1 MLATFSYVHV
11 RGKQRRG
18 RGPRETQTA
27 LFAARLSA
35 AAELGRQACWSR
47 PRVRRTLSPAS
58 GNPPFV
64 LCQHPQKSLLL
75 SRLRPG
81 GDLLRFVQLSRHLS
95 FRQSLAYLE
104 QQSVPL
110 TDPADVLEMFRR
122 ALPNGTSRRRL

>member
-18 RGPRETQTA
+18 RGPRKTQTA

-47 PRVRRTLSPAS
+47 PRVSRTLSPAS

-64 LCQHPQKSLLL
+64 LCRLPQTSLLL
-75 SRLRPG
+75 SRWWPGRRSPSLYQVISPSVFSLTLR
-81 GDLLRFVQLSRHLS
+81 L
-95 FRQSLAYLE
+95 
-104 QQSVPL
+104 
-110 TDPADVLEMFRR
+110 
-122 ALPNGTSRRRL
+122 